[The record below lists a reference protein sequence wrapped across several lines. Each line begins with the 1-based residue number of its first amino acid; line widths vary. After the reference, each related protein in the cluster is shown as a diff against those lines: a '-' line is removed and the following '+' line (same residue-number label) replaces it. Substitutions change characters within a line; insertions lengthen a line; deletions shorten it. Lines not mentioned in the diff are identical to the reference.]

1 MALPLEG
8 IKVLDFGQVAAGPVV
23 GVVLANLGADVIKV
37 EKIHGESM
45 RRGMPEGIPW
55 TAETEEGVDDVVW
68 MSCNQGKRGLAIDLK
83 QEKGREV
90 IRKLVKN
97 VDVLSHNF
105 RPGAM
110 QRIGLDYESVSK
122 INPDIVYLNTY
133 PYGESGPMRN
143 WAGGDAWLQGFGGI
157 VALQGTKG
165 GGPYLAGPSVSDM
178 SGVFW
183 GVITVLTAL
192 LARERTGI
200 AQEATTTLLG
210 ATVYMQLPEFTDYLV
225 AGKLNKKT
233 GRGYRYSFPYG
244 AYKAKDG
251 DVVTFYGVGD
261 SWGRF
266 CQLLGLDHLIDDP
279 RYDTQEK
286 RVQCRE
292 ELYPIL
298 DDAFSKKTRADW
310 QQIFREAKMR
320 VDPALDHSELVAHPQ
335 FSTLEMTKEV
345 DHPDYGKITM
355 LGLPMK
361 LGKMPLEAPLPPPLL
376 GQHSKEI
383 LIEAGYFPEEI
394 AGLIESGVITV
405 TSRKAGREEES

>member
-23 GVVLANLGADVIKV
+23 GVILANLGADVIKV

-55 TAETEEGVDDVVW
+55 KAESEEGVDDVVW
-68 MSCNQGKRGLAIDLK
+68 MSCNQGKRGLAVDLK
-83 QEKGREV
+83 KEKGREIICKLIEKADV
-90 IRKLVKN
+90 I
-97 VDVLSHNF
+97 SHNF

-110 QRIGLDYESVSK
+110 HRMGLDYESVSK
-122 INPDIVYLNTY
+122 INPNIVYLNTY
-133 PYGESGPMRN
+133 PYGDSGPMKN
-143 WAGGDAWLQGFGGI
+143 WAGGDAWIQGFGGV
-157 VALQGTKG
+157 VALQGTDS

-178 SGVFW
+178 AGVFW

-200 AQEATTTLLG
+200 AQETITTLLG
-210 ATVYMQLPEFTDYLV
+210 ATVYLQLPEFTDYLV

-261 SWGRF
+261 SWKNF
-266 CQLLGLDHLIDDP
+266 CQLLGLDSLTDDP

-286 RVQCRE
+286 RVERRE

-298 DDAFSKKTRADW
+298 DEAFSKKTRAEW

-320 VDPALDHSELVAHPQ
+320 VDPALDHSELVSHPQ
-335 FSTLEMTKEV
+335 FSTLEMTKELE
-345 DHPDYGKITM
+345 HPDHGKITM

-361 LGKMPLEAPLPPPLL
+361 LSKMPLQAPLPPPLL
-376 GQHSKEI
+376 GEHSREI
-383 LIEAGYFPEEI
+383 LMEAGYSPGEI
-394 AGLIESGVITV
+394 DDLMESGIISTP
-405 TSRKAGREEES
+405 SRKARIGRE

>member
-37 EKIHGESM
+37 EKIAGESM

-55 TAETEEGVDDVVW
+55 KAESDVGVDDTVW

-83 QEKGREV
+83 REEGRQIVNKLIEKSDV
-90 IRKLVKN
+90 I
-97 VDVLSHNF
+97 SHNF

-110 QRIGLDYESVSK
+110 QRMGLDYESVIK
-122 INPDIVYLNTY
+122 INPNIVYLNTY
-133 PYGESGPMRN
+133 PYGDSGPMKN

-157 VALQGTKG
+157 VSLQGAEG
-165 GGPYLAGPSVSDM
+165 GGPYLAGASVSDM
-178 SGVFW
+178 AGVFW

-192 LARERTGI
+192 LARERLGI

-210 ATVYMQLPEFTDYLV
+210 ATVFLQLPEFTDYLV
-225 AGKLNKKT
+225 LGKLNKKT

-251 DVVTFYGVGD
+251 DVVTFYGVGE
-261 SWGRF
+261 SWPKF
-266 CQLLGLDHLIDDP
+266 CQLLGVEQLVNNP

-286 RVQCRE
+286 RVERRE

-298 DDAFSKKTRADW
+298 DEAFSKKTRAEW
-310 QQIFREAKMR
+310 QEIFWKAKMR
-320 VDPALDHSELVAHPQ
+320 VDPALDHAELVAHPQ
-335 FSTLEMTKEV
+335 FSALELTTEV
-345 DHPDYGKITM
+345 DHPMQGKIKM
-355 LGLPMK
+355 LGLPIK
-361 LGKMPLEAPLPPPLL
+361 LKKMPLKPPRHAPLI
-376 GQHSKEI
+376 GEHTEEI
-383 LIEAGYFPEEI
+383 LKEAGYSQEQVEAFI
-394 AGLIESGVITV
+394 
-405 TSRKAGREEES
+405 KAGVVRTPTRWERTIGR